1 MGRGGRGVAQ
11 KREQQPEAML
21 RRCGHVQDRSR
32 AIAQAD
38 DPHGGGACC
47 IEVDMIEAGGGGEDV
62 SKLWRSGDDRTPD
75 MRPKTDHDH
84 VAIDKFARKRAI
96 VERPVADA
104 AEIGQGLLCPL
115 SQMQGLGHDDF
126 HDPGSLPARPLSIRA
141 LAIRKSPG
149 TSMLIERSHGIS

>member
-1 MGRGGRGVAQ
+1 MAVRMYRSFGAAEMIAPPICR
-11 KREQQPEAML
+11 P
-21 RRCGHVQDRSR
+21 RRT
-32 AIAQAD
+32 
-38 DPHGGGACC
+38 
-47 IEVDMIEAGGGGEDV
+47 MIT
-62 SKLWRSGDDRTPD
+62 SQS
-75 MRPKTDHDH
+75 H
-84 VAIDKFARKRAI
+84 KFARKRAI